1 MAIRRRV
8 YERFEVKEL
17 KDYSTEFDPNL
28 RFEDFSKDILVG
40 LLKLYSRLLIT
51 LDGLWY
57 LSVKERA
64 GNEEAVTCDKWVWE
78 RALRYMTQDI
88 AKLIRVPGKD
98 VVDFMK
104 VLQARPMH
112 LVIEEKMEVINRND
126 VVLTVTHCPTLE
138 ALEREGEGREE
149 THCELA
155 CSLMRRKHTQLFNP
169 DMEVRCLKLPPRKGD
184 GDICC
189 QWEYRLE
196 EDSSATRYTP

>member
-1 MAIRRRV
+1 M
-8 YERFEVKEL
+8 KEL

-40 LLKLYSRLLIT
+40 LLKLYSRLLVT

-64 GNEEAVTCDKWVWE
+64 GNEEAMTCDKWVWE

-88 AKLIRVPGKD
+88 AELIKVPGKD

-138 ALEREGEGREE
+138 ALEREGEGREG

-155 CSLMRRKHTQLFNP
+155 CSLMRRKHAQLFNP

-189 QWEYRLE
+189 QWEYRLAE
-196 EDSSATRYTP
+196 GSSATRYTP

>member
-1 MAIRRRV
+1 V
-8 YERFEVKEL
+8 FSGRFEVEEL
-17 KDYSTEFDPNL
+17 RDYSAEFDPNL
-28 RFEDFSKDILVG
+28 RLEDFSKDILVG
-40 LLKLYSRLLIT
+40 LLKLYSRLLVT

-57 LSVKERA
+57 LSVKERIS
-64 GNEEAVTCDKWVWE
+64 NEEAMTCDKWVWE

-88 AKLIRVPGKD
+88 AELIKVPGKD

-112 LVIEEKMEVINRND
+112 LVIEEKMEMINRND

-155 CSLMRRKHTQLFNP
+155 CSIMRRKHTELFNP
-169 DMEVRCLKLPPRKGD
+169 DMEVRCLKLPPRESREE
-184 GDICC
+184 ICC
-189 QWEYRLE
+189 QWEYKLG
-196 EDSSATRYTP
+196 